1 MQVTAEAHVAE
12 ITDPGHEK
20 IVPTIATFVA
30 LERSVSNEFR
40 LTLNANNYKIT
51 SHCHNDEEIKK
62 GMTFKKVQFFPF

>member
-20 IVPTIATFVA
+20 TVPTIATCVA

-40 LTLNANNYKIT
+40 LTLNATINFLNIAIT
-51 SHCHNDEEIKK
+51 TKK
-62 GMTFKKVQFFPF
+62 LRKE